1 MLDFV
6 NKIVTKY
13 AMYCVYDY
21 DGVFVEISPA
31 LLRVSN
37 AKDESEIIGTT
48 GRQGQF
54 NVPPDFSALSI
65 GSKSPDDSPK
75 STVFWYVDSDDLIRP
90 YIKTLVVD
98 KEKKLIFE
106 TVIPHYADITRVLD
120 RFIADEDKYIAS
132 NGSSFSRAVINTVM
146 FYARGYTYDKI
157 ASLLNVSPKTV
168 SNRLDRFVKDADFR
182 STKELSSYIGRAFG
196 GASPSYYPHNQLT

>member
-6 NKIVTKY
+6 NQIVTKY
-13 AMYCVYDY
+13 AMYCIYDY
-21 DGVFVEISPA
+21 DGTFVEISPA

-37 AKDESEIIGTT
+37 AKSKADIIGTT

-54 NVPPDFSALSI
+54 NVPPDFSPLAI
-65 GSKSPDDSPK
+65 GSKSPDDSPE

-98 KEKKLIFE
+98 DEKKLIFE
-106 TVIPHYADITRVLD
+106 NVIPHYADITRVLD
-120 RFIADEDKYIAS
+120 RYSADEDKYISS
-132 NGSSFSRAVINTVM
+132 NGSTFSRAVINTVM

-157 ASLLNVSPKTV
+157 SRLLDVSPKTV
-168 SNRLDRFVKDADFR
+168 SNRLDRFIKDTDFR
-182 STKELSSYIGRAFG
+182 STKELSLYIGMAFR
-196 GASPSYYPHNQLT
+196 GASPSYFPHNQLT